1 MVRTGWEV
9 VAVAFRGRIGWFGRN
24 RNSAN
29 DVNRE
34 ANFLLVSQIVL
45 CEGFTIIYYLFIYY
59 IRFQTIAAISCKL
72 LKVGGWCEC

>member
-29 DVNRE
+29 GVNRE
-34 ANFLLVSQIVL
+34 ANFLLVSQIVICKL
-45 CEGFTIIYYLFIYY
+45 RVYNYLFVSVTEEMED
-59 IRFQTIAAISCKL
+59 RNNSSSQ
-72 LKVGGWCEC
+72 